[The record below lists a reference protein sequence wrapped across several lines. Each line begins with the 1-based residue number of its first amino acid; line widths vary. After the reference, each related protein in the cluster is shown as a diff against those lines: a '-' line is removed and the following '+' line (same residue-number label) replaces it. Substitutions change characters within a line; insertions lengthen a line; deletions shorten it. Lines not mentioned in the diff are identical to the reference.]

1 MCYLLLPINQTFAIM
16 ETLIQSSV
24 LLTIILQP
32 ILLSFRLDIACEQGH
47 VDCLGVLLERCADVI
62 SVSKAGL

>member
-1 MCYLLLPINQTFAIM
+1 M